1 MRKKY
6 ISGTAILLILITM
19 GCSENVS
26 DKGSSKGITSYLQQ
40 EFELA
45 GERLSER
52 RYYLMETK
60 LVKYALDGKRTGV
73 DTFRLKLEYTPA
85 SISGKDRDEYICK
98 RFTVQ
103 QGTESAASIPALA
116 GWSYVFVDGYDEE
129 GRVFGIDHERFENLE
144 TGEGKALPPDMAYFV
159 YNTFIDFH
167 AFCNA
172 FAERTDEGKGIQDL
186 KKIGDIIIHA
196 ASFTEPPVSLGSN
209 VAEGSTFKNGEVTL
223 EFKGISLVDDIL
235 CSVVAFYSGESSFNM
250 IMQPMP
256 NMEIKTV
263 GSSHYKGDLFIDM
276 ETNWVQKV
284 VMDEI
289 VVSETILPMP
299 PHKINSVIERMSTIS
314 IIHSQV
320 GIFSFF
326 NTAHIFVQ
334 TDHPGWIER
343 CHQHSLA

>member
-6 ISGTAILLILITM
+6 IYGTVFLLILIIM
-19 GCSENVS
+19 GCSKNML
-26 DKGSSKGITSYLQQ
+26 DKESSKGITSYLQQ
-40 EFELA
+40 EFEFA
-45 GERLSER
+45 GERSLES

-60 LVKYALDGKRTGV
+60 VMKYALDGKRMGV
-73 DTFRLKLEYTPA
+73 DTFKLNLEYAPA
-85 SISGKDRDEYICK
+85 SLSGKDQDEYICR

-103 QGTESAASIPALA
+103 KGTESAASIPALA
-116 GWSYVFVDGYDEE
+116 GWSYVFVQGYDEE
-129 GRVFGIDHERFENLE
+129 GRVFGINHDRFENLK
-144 TGEGKALPPDMAYFV
+144 TGEGKALPPEMAYFV

-167 AFCNA
+167 GFCNA

-196 ASFTEPPVSLGSN
+196 ASFSEPPVNLGSN

-235 CSVVAFYSGESSFNM
+235 CSVVAFDSGESSFNM
-250 IMQPMP
+250 IIQPMP
-256 NMEIKTV
+256 EMEIKTV

-276 ETNWVQKV
+276 KSNWVQKV

-299 PHKINSVIERMSTIS
+299 PHKINAVIERMSTIRS
-314 IIHSQV
+314 VNESV
-320 GIFSFF
+320 FSP
-326 NTAHIFVQ
+326 NEK
-334 TDHPGWIER
+334 D
-343 CHQHSLA
+343 

>member
-6 ISGTAILLILITM
+6 IYGTVFLLILIAM
-19 GCSENVS
+19 GCSKNMS
-26 DKGSSKGITSYLQQ
+26 DKESSKGIASYLQQ

-45 GERLSER
+45 GERFSER

-60 LVKYALDGKRTGV
+60 VIKYALDGKRTGV
-73 DTFRLKLEYTPA
+73 DTFRLKLEYVPA
-85 SISGKDRDEYICK
+85 SISGKDQDEYIC
-98 RFTVQ
+98 RQFTVQ
-103 QGTESAASIPALA
+103 KGTESEASIPALT
-116 GWSYVFVDGYDEE
+116 GWSYVFVEGYDEE
-129 GRVFGIDHERFENLE
+129 GRVFGIDHDRFENLE
-144 TGEGKALPPDMAYFV
+144 SNEGKALPPDMAYFV

-167 AFCNA
+167 GFCNA

-186 KKIGDIIIHA
+186 KKVGDKIVHA

-235 CSVVAFYSGESSFNM
+235 CSVVAFDSGESSFKM

-256 NMEIKTV
+256 EMEITTV

-276 ETNWVQKV
+276 KSNWVQKV

-299 PHKINSVIERMSTIS
+299 PHKINGVIERMSTIRS
-314 IIHSQV
+314 VNESVFSQ
-320 GIFSFF
+320 
-326 NTAHIFVQ
+326 NKK
-334 TDHPGWIER
+334 D
-343 CHQHSLA
+343 